1 MRDIQSESDTRG
13 IAIDSVGISGLRMP
27 TTFRDGHLE
36 QVGIATVEL
45 TVGLQAERRGTH
57 MSRLVQLA
65 GHHLTE
71 FEPRELPVILKT
83 LRAVLDAP
91 TSRLTIALP
100 VAVPV
105 KAPVTRITSHNVVDV
120 AFSGQSGADGSRVTT
135 TVNATTTS
143 LCPCSKEISD
153 YGAHNQRSVVTVS
166 VEGDGDDP
174 YPVSILHLYELIAAS
189 GSCPVVPLLKRPD
202 ERQVTMQA
210 YDKPVFVEDIVREI
224 SEALRADEVPHSVN
238 VRNLES
244 IHEHDAVATLSWRA
258 SGE

>member
-1 MRDIQSESDTRG
+1 MRDIQSEADTRG
-13 IAIDSVGISGLRMP
+13 IAIDTVGISGLRLP
-27 TTFRDGHLE
+27 TTLRDGHLE
-36 QVGIATVEL
+36 QAGIATVEL
-45 TVGLQAERRGTH
+45 TVGLQSERRGTH

-91 TSRLTIALP
+91 TSSLTIALP
-100 VAVPV
+100 VAISVES
-105 KAPVTRITSHNVVDV
+105 PVTRMKSHNVIDV
-120 AFSGQSGADGSRVTT
+120 TFSGQSGADGSRVTT
-135 TVNATTTS
+135 TVSATTTS

-153 YGAHNQRSVVTVS
+153 YGAHNQRSVVTVR

-174 YPVSILHLYELIAAS
+174 YPISVPHLYELIAAS

-202 ERQVTMQA
+202 ERHVTMQA
-210 YDKPVFVEDIVREI
+210 YDKPVFVEDIVRDI
-224 SEALRADEVPHSVN
+224 SAALRDLDVPHSVN

-244 IHEHDAVATLSWRA
+244 IHEHDAVAQVTWTH
-258 SGE
+258 

>member
-1 MRDIQSESDTRG
+1 MRDIQSEPDSRG
-13 IAIDSVGISGLRMP
+13 VSIDSVGISALRMP

-36 QVGIATVEL
+36 QAGIATVEL
-45 TVGLQAERRGTH
+45 TVGLQSERRGTH

-65 GHHLTE
+65 GQHLTE
-71 FEPRELPVILKT
+71 FEPRELPVVLKT

-91 TSRLTIALP
+91 TSSMTITLP
-100 VAVPV
+100 VAISVQ
-105 KAPVTRITSHNVVDV
+105 APVTRMASYNVIDV
-120 AFSGQSGADGSRVTT
+120 TFSGQSGTDGSRVTT
-135 TVNATTTS
+135 TVSATTTS

-174 YPVSILHLYELIAAS
+174 YPVSILHLYELIAGS

-202 ERQVTMQA
+202 ERHVTMEA
-210 YDKPVFVEDIVREI
+210 YDKPVFVEDIVRDI
-224 SEALRADEVPHSVN
+224 SGALRDLEAPHSVS

-244 IHEHDAVATLSWRA
+244 IHEHDAVASARWTP
-258 SGE
+258 GH